1 MSDWRK
7 AVSHRNRAHVLRA
20 IADETEQEEHS
31 ETLRRVAEHFEKL
44 ADSLERTVRGKDE
57 RSGS

>member
-20 IADETEQEEHS
+20 IADETEHEEHR
-31 ETLRRVAEHFEKL
+31 ETLRRVAEDFEKL
-44 ADSLERTVRGKDE
+44 ADSLERTVRKKD
-57 RSGS
+57 